1 MSDCVKG
8 DAGGGEVDEFSD
20 TLRTD
25 TAELHDTDGQL
36 ESDVCDDMDRPVWI
50 YGSRMVDNLSQ
61 ASQAL
66 SSNRDVACMGDFV
79 DEDFNDTGFDSGADS
94 RMAFE
99 WNGWDDA
106 CTGESEI
113 SPPDSVT
120 VFPASSAKEV
130 LCYRDDKK
138 SPEEGA
144 CCAGILSDNC
154 ATRYIYIVPD
164 VLSNCVC
171 WNSRANETGMSGV

>member
-1 MSDCVKG
+1 M
-8 DAGGGEVDEFSD
+8 
-20 TLRTD
+20 
-25 TAELHDTDGQL
+25 HDTDGQL
-36 ESDVCDDMDRPVWI
+36 ESDVWDDMDRPVWI

-79 DEDFNDTGFDSGADS
+79 DEDFNDTGFDSDVDS
-94 RMAFE
+94 RMEFE
-99 WNGWDDA
+99 WNTWNDA
-106 CTGESEI
+106 YTGESEI

-120 VFPASSAKEV
+120 AFPARSAKEV

-144 CCAGILSDNC
+144 CCAGIRSVNC
-154 ATRYIYIVPD
+154 VTRYIYGARLCLLEQPGQRDGDVRSTNIVND
-164 VLSNCVC
+164 WGLEHSFTIALCTNVADSSYIVVC
-171 WNSRANETGMSGV
+171 